1 MGRGDVRTKKGKIK
15 ARSHGNK
22 RPAGAPVL
30 KFTPSVKAVP
40 AKVTADKVAPAK
52 VAPVKTAVAKA
63 PKAAAAKVAA
73 TE

>member
-22 RPAGAPVL
+22 RPASSPTI
-30 KFTPSVKAVP
+30 KFTPSVKVVP
-40 AKVTADKVAPAK
+40 AKTTADKVAPAK
-52 VAPVKTAVAKA
+52 ATVAKA
-63 PKAAAAKVAA
+63 SKAAAAKAAA